1 MKEPKLNIFVIR
13 GGMGA
18 GKDTLGEAIK
28 NQWLKDAEKLSFAT
42 ALKDEL
48 TDFLTKFR
56 NKELNFENM
65 SDVTEEE
72 FKTLLHYFEQ
82 LPEDFDNFN
91 TRHTLQRKIL
101 QWWGSE
107 VRRAKD
113 PDYWIKALKIPTEG
127 NYYVTDARF
136 ANELEEFAKFRDLY
150 CDKENTYVAII
161 NLDVAESVR
170 IERIKKR
177 DGFAPSEESLN
188 HPSELDHERF
198 DNYDDVFTL
207 TEEDPNTIEKMLY
220 ILKHN
225 RKVRLESK

>member
-28 NQWLKDAEKLSFAT
+28 SQWLNDAEKLSFAT

-48 TDFLTKFR
+48 TNFLTKFR
-56 NKELNFENM
+56 NKELSFKNM
-65 SDVTEEE
+65 SGVTEEE
-72 FKTLLHYFEQ
+72 FQTLIQYFEQ

-113 PDYWIKALKIPTEG
+113 PDYWIKALTIPTKG

-177 DGFAPSEESLN
+177 DGFEPSYESLN

-198 DNYDDVFTL
+198 NNYDEVFIL
-207 TEEDPNTIEKMLY
+207 TEEDPDAIEKMLY
-220 ILKHN
+220 ILQHN
-225 RKVRLESK
+225 RRVRLESN

>member
-28 NQWLKDAEKLSFAT
+28 NQWLPDAQKLSFAT

-48 TDFLTKFR
+48 TNFLTKFR
-56 NKELNFENM
+56 NKELSLEDM
-65 SDVTEEE
+65 SGVTEEE
-72 FKTLLHYFEQ
+72 FQTLLHYFEQ
-82 LPEDFDNFN
+82 LPKNFEDFN

-113 PDYWIKALKIPTEG
+113 PDYWIKALTIPTQG

-198 DNYDDVFTL
+198 DNYDEVFTL
-207 TEEDPNTIEKMLY
+207 TEEDPDAIEKMLY
-220 ILKHN
+220 ILQHN

>member
-18 GKDTLGEAIK
+18 GKDTLGETIK
-28 NQWLKDAEKLSFAT
+28 NQWLTDAQKLSFAT

-56 NKELNFENM
+56 NKELDFEDMN
-65 SDVTEEE
+65 SVTEEE
-72 FKTLLHYFEQ
+72 FQTLLQYFKE
-82 LPEDFDNFN
+82 LPEEIDNFN

-113 PDYWIKALKIPTEG
+113 PDYWIKALKIPSEG

-136 ANELEEFAKFRDLY
+136 TNELEEFAKFRDLY

-161 NLDVAESVR
+161 NLNVAEPVR

-198 DNYDDVFTL
+198 DNYDEVFTL
-207 TEEDPNTIEKMLY
+207 TEEDPNAIKKMLY
-220 ILKHN
+220 ILQHN
-225 RKVRLESK
+225 RKVRLEDK

>member
-28 NQWLKDAEKLSFAT
+28 NQWLPNAQKLSFAT

-48 TDFLTKFR
+48 TNFLTKFR
-56 NKELNFENM
+56 NKELSLEDM
-65 SDVTEEE
+65 SGVTEEE
-72 FKTLLHYFEQ
+72 LQTLLQYFEQ

-113 PDYWIKALKIPTEG
+113 PDYWITEG

-150 CDKENTYVAII
+150 CDKENAYVAII

-198 DNYDDVFTL
+198 DNYDEVFIL
-207 TEEDPNTIEKMLY
+207 KEEEPNAIEKILY
-220 ILKHN
+220 ILQHN

>member
-28 NQWLKDAEKLSFAT
+28 NQWLPDAQKLSFAT

-48 TDFLTKFR
+48 TDFLTKFK
-56 NKELNFENM
+56 NKELSLENM

-72 FKTLLHYFEQ
+72 FQTLLQYFEQ

-150 CDKENTYVAII
+150 CDKENTYVSII
-161 NLDVAESVR
+161 NLDVAEPVR

-188 HPSELDHERF
+188 HPSEIDHERF
-198 DNYDDVFTL
+198 DNYDDVFIL
-207 TEEDPNTIEKMLY
+207 KEEESNAIEKMLY
-220 ILKHN
+220 ILQHN

>member
-1 MKEPKLNIFVIR
+1 MKEPQLNIFVIR

-28 NQWLKDAEKLSFAT
+28 NQWLKGAEKLSFAT

-56 NKELNFENM
+56 NKELSFENM
-65 SDVTEEE
+65 IGVTEKE
-72 FKTLLHYFEQ
+72 FQTLLQYFEQ

-113 PDYWIKALKIPTEG
+113 PDYWIRALTIPTKG

-136 ANELEEFAKFRDLY
+136 ANELEKFAKFRDLY

-177 DGFAPSEESLN
+177 DGFEPSYESLN

-198 DNYDDVFTL
+198 NNYDEVFIL
-207 TEEDPNTIEKMLY
+207 TEEDPDAIEKMLY
-220 ILKHN
+220 ILQHN

>member
-1 MKEPKLNIFVIR
+1 MKEPQLNIFVIR

-28 NQWLKDAEKLSFAT
+28 SQWLTDAEKLSFAT

-56 NKELNFENM
+56 NKELSFENM
-65 SDVTEEE
+65 NDVTEEE
-72 FKTLLHYFEQ
+72 FQTLIQYFEQ
-82 LPEDFDNFN
+82 LPEDFKDFN

-113 PDYWIKALKIPTEG
+113 PDYWIKALTIPTKG

-136 ANELEEFAKFRDLY
+136 TNELEEFAKFRDLY

-161 NLDVAESVR
+161 NLDVAESIR

-177 DGFAPSEESLN
+177 DGFEPSYESLN

-198 DNYDDVFTL
+198 NNYDEVFIL
-207 TEEDPNTIEKMLY
+207 TEEDPDAIEKMLY
-220 ILKHN
+220 ILQHN